1 MWFKSD
7 EHEKSFIELMKLGRV
22 SRDRGYQAALYA
34 LAATGKN
41 VREYVSPGE
50 IHFDEL
56 LGDAAP
62 WSSGEKALV
71 KLAATLFNSAAW
83 PVTVQDIFYSLDKDN
98 LRVAVEALM
107 VRYA

>member
-7 EHEKSFIELMKLGRV
+7 EHEKSFAELVKRGRV
-22 SRDRGYQAALYA
+22 TRDREYLAALYA
-34 LAATGKN
+34 LAATCKN
-41 VREYVSPGE
+41 VQKYVSPGE

-56 LGDAAP
+56 VGDAEP

-83 PVTVQDIFYSLDKDN
+83 PVTVQDVFYSLDRDN
-98 LRVAVEALM
+98 LRVAMEALM